1 LTIVIAVSKFGSLN
15 SATQLTGYKLHMDR
29 SSAWRILG
37 ICTGLAVAPLLN
49 GQCTTSNGT
58 GCQCEEAGQT
68 NCDLLPD
75 ITISWYA
82 LQNYSGGPNE
92 YAQNDASN
100 PGRLRV
106 TGSTPNI
113 GHGALNVRGVD
124 AQGNRWFLCGTDT
137 ISINDPNSSQ
147 QFQCPNQ
154 QQTAKQLILQRVYHK
169 NGAAMTF
176 YERFAGTMTYHPTH
190 GHNHVDDW
198 ATFTLRIQTAD
209 PDPRNWPIV
218 GEGAKV
224 GFCLM
229 DYYSCANSSANGH
242 CRTSQEYQGG
252 SPLNQTSQFPN
263 YGHGG
268 GSYNCSQISQGIS
281 SGYTDVYSESLDG
294 MWINIPPGTC
304 NGNYWIVMEV
314 DPHNNFLEEND
325 GNNWTAVPFTLTQQ
339 VPGGGDFAQISADGP
354 TSFCE
359 GGSVQLTASAGT
371 SHLWS
376 TGATTQSIT
385 VTTPGDYSC
394 TVTGNCGTDATP
406 VATVEVANTP
416 QPQGTGATIMGS
428 GSAQI
433 SATGTDVHW
442 FDQSVGG
449 SEMGSGNIF
458 QTPVINTTTQYW
470 AENRAGVAGLS
481 GNVGK
486 TDNTGGGGNSSVEQY
501 LTFDAL
507 AAFTL
512 KSVKVYAQGAGNRTF
527 QVLSN
532 GGGLIAQT
540 TVNVPNGE
548 SRVNLDLAV
557 PQGAGMRLY
566 VTSTMRNLYRSN
578 GGVSFPYTIADLVS
592 ITGSS
597 AGANYYYYAY
607 DWEVEG
613 QSLDCISQRTQVT
626 ATVISGVQ
634 VNAKVRLEGPF
645 DAGSGLMRDDLRMAG
660 LVPVEEPYTGMG
672 FSQVAGGGGEST
684 TSAVL
689 AVTGD
694 NAIVDWVRVE
704 LRSAT
709 TPSSVVA
716 TRQGLLQRD
725 GDIVAADGVSP
736 LVFNIGAGTYHVAV
750 RHRNHL
756 GVMTAN
762 PLVISG
768 SPVVLD
774 LSSPATATWGTNARK
789 TNGATMLLWAGNAMP
804 DAQIKYTGSGND
816 RDPILQLVGSATPT
830 ATMTG
835 YNAMDI
841 TLDGSTK
848 YTGSGNDRD
857 PILVNVGSTFPN
869 AVRGEQI
876 P

>member
-1 LTIVIAVSKFGSLN
+1 MKHH
-15 SATQLTGYKLHMDR
+15 SALR
-29 SSAWRILG
+29 VLG
-37 ICTGLAVAPLLN
+37 ICAVLVSAPLLH

-58 GCQCEEAGQT
+58 GCQCATSGQT

-75 ITISWYA
+75 MTISWYA

-92 YAQNDASN
+92 YAQNDGSN

-124 AQGNRWFLCGTDT
+124 AQGRRWFLCGTDT

-147 QFQCPNQ
+147 QFTCPNQ
-154 QQTAKQLILQRVYHK
+154 QQTAKQLIMQRVYHK
-169 NGAAMTF
+169 NGSAMTF

-198 ATFTLRIQTAD
+198 ATFTLRTQTTD

-229 DYYSCANSSANGH
+229 DYYSCTNSSANGH
-242 CRTSQEYQGG
+242 CRTAQQYQGG
-252 SPLNQTSQFPN
+252 TNLNQQNQFPN

-268 GSYNCSQISQGIS
+268 GGYNCSQISQGIS
-281 SGYTDVYSESLDG
+281 VGYTDVYSESLDG

-314 DPHNNFLEEND
+314 DPNDNFLEEND
-325 GNNWTAVPFTLTQQ
+325 GNNWTAIPFTLTQQ
-339 VPGGGDFAQISADGP
+339 VPGGGDFAQVTTNGP

-371 SHLWS
+371 AHQWS
-376 TGATTQSIT
+376 NGATTQSIT
-385 VTTPGDYSC
+385 VSTPGNYSC
-394 TVTGNCGTDATP
+394 TVTGACGTDATP
-406 VATVEVANTP
+406 VTTVQVTSAP

-433 SATGTDVHW
+433 NATGADVHW
-442 FDQSVGG
+442 FGQATGG
-449 SEMGSGNIF
+449 NELGSGNTF
-458 QTPVINTTTQYW
+458 QTPVINTTTNYW
-470 AENRAGVAGLS
+470 AENHTNIQGPTGY
-481 GNVGK
+481 VGK
-486 TDNTGGGGNSSVEQY
+486 ATNSGDGANSSVDQY
-501 LTFDAL
+501 LSFDAL
-507 AAFTL
+507 APFTL
-512 KSVKVYAQGAGNRTF
+512 KSVKVYASGAGNRTF

-532 GGGLIAQT
+532 GGGLIAQA

-548 SRVNLDLAV
+548 SRVTLDLPV
-557 PQGAGMRLY
+557 PQGTGMRLY
-566 VTSTMRNLYRSN
+566 VTSTLRNLYRNSN
-578 GGVSFPYTIADLVS
+578 GVSYPYTINDLVS

-597 AGANYYYYAY
+597 AGANYYYYCY

-613 QSLDCISQRTQVT
+613 QSLACLSPRTQVT

-634 VNAKVRLEGPF
+634 LNAKVRLEGPY
-645 DAGSGLMRDDLRMAG
+645 DTGNGLMRDDLRVAG
-660 LVPVEEPYTGMG
+660 LVPMQEPYTGLG
-672 FSQVAGGGGEST
+672 FGQVAGGGGEST
-684 TSAVL
+684 TVGAL
-689 AVTGD
+689 GVTGN

-704 LRSAT
+704 LRSST
-709 TPSSVVA
+709 TPSTVLA

-725 GDIVAADGVSP
+725 GDVVAVDGISP
-736 LVFNIGAGTYHVAV
+736 LLFNIGAGNYHVAV

-756 GVMTAN
+756 GAMTAN
-762 PLVISG
+762 ALALSG
-768 SPVVLD
+768 TPVSVD
-774 LSSPATATWGTNARK
+774 LTSAATATWGTNARK
-789 TNGATMLLWAGNAMP
+789 TSGSNLLLWAGNATG
-804 DAQIKYTGSGND
+804 DAQLKYTGTSND
-816 RDPILQLVGSATPT
+816 RDPILTTVGSTTPT
-830 ATMTG
+830 NSVTG
-835 YNAMDI
+835 YARTDI

-857 PILVNVGSTFPN
+857 PILVNVGSTTPN
-869 AVRGEQI
+869 AIRGEQI

>member
-1 LTIVIAVSKFGSLN
+1 
-15 SATQLTGYKLHMDR
+15 
-29 SSAWRILG
+29 
-37 ICTGLAVAPLLN
+37 
-49 GQCTTSNGT
+49 
-58 GCQCEEAGQT
+58 
-68 NCDLLPD
+68 
-75 ITISWYA
+75 
-82 LQNYSGGPNE
+82 
-92 YAQNDASN
+92 
-100 PGRLRV
+100 
-106 TGSTPNI
+106 
-113 GHGALNVRGVD
+113 
-124 AQGNRWFLCGTDT
+124 
-137 ISINDPNSSQ
+137 
-147 QFQCPNQ
+147 
-154 QQTAKQLILQRVYHK
+154 
-169 NGAAMTF
+169 
-176 YERFAGTMTYHPTH
+176 
-190 GHNHVDDW
+190 
-198 ATFTLRIQTAD
+198 
-209 PDPRNWPIV
+209 
-218 GEGAKV
+218 
-224 GFCLM
+224 M

-252 SPLNQTSQFPN
+252 SPLNQTSQFAH

-672 FSQVAGGGGEST
+672 FSQVAGGGG
-684 TSAVL
+684 
-689 AVTGD
+689 
-694 NAIVDWVRVE
+694 
-704 LRSAT
+704 
-709 TPSSVVA
+709 
-716 TRQGLLQRD
+716 
-725 GDIVAADGVSP
+725 
-736 LVFNIGAGTYHVAV
+736 
-750 RHRNHL
+750 
-756 GVMTAN
+756 
-762 PLVISG
+762 
-768 SPVVLD
+768 
-774 LSSPATATWGTNARK
+774 
-789 TNGATMLLWAGNAMP
+789 
-804 DAQIKYTGSGND
+804 
-816 RDPILQLVGSATPT
+816 
-830 ATMTG
+830 
-835 YNAMDI
+835 
-841 TLDGSTK
+841 
-848 YTGSGNDRD
+848 
-857 PILVNVGSTFPN
+857 
-869 AVRGEQI
+869 
-876 P
+876 